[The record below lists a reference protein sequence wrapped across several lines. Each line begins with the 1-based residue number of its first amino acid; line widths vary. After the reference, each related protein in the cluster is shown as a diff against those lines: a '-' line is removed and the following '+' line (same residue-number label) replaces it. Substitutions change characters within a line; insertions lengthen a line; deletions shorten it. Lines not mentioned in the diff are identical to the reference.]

1 MLYIFRIKL
10 ACTTRPYGV
19 VQAKE
24 GCDTQ
29 WSKFVDLCDLCHSR
43 CRQQVL
49 RATESCEQGHGCSVR
64 TLVSLSH
71 RVICG
76 RSFAKIVQVYGVL
89 CSEMHP

>member
-1 MLYIFRIKL
+1 MFNTVASTRLSIMLYIFRIKL

-43 CRQQVL
+43 CRQQV
-49 RATESCEQGHGCSVR
+49 
-64 TLVSLSH
+64 
-71 RVICG
+71 
-76 RSFAKIVQVYGVL
+76 
-89 CSEMHP
+89 